1 MKPWIFALGCLVCF
15 CLVGSIGCRP
25 QTSAGPPADRES
37 PTPANSAAS
46 PLVKFAE
53 DDGLRWDD
61 QLSEWTQAAHVHESA
76 GRYSEAIAQWEQI
89 RGELLQGLPP
99 DHWQVVNCDW
109 AIRMDQRLSQLT
121 PDEQNRF
128 ARLQELDQ
136 TALRQ
141 ALVGAARNALDQV
154 REAREIAEQLF
165 GPDSILPVN
174 IRFKAARL
182 AVQIDEWDYAAQEFQ
197 AGIDTALRL
206 WPAVHPELELAYAD
220 LAAVEMQRANEAAAV
235 ELLAKAHQT
244 ALGLYGSD
252 HLQTARRANDLGVAL
267 HRAGQSQAALDM
279 LAAAER
285 ARRNLQSSPTL
296 IAECEL
302 NAAAVLIDLQRWDEA
317 RGKLQSICDADQR
330 EPLAAA
336 VITEARSNRATLYTL
351 EKNFA
356 AAAEELQQIQTSIRQ
371 TLGDLNPRYAEF
383 SYRLG
388 MNLGFQGK
396 FAEAEKE
403 LQHALSV
410 QTNLLGKDSPPT
422 RKSAQALAAVLER
435 LGRSADASDL
445 ATQYAVPLPAATSR
459 K

>member
-1 MKPWIFALGCLVCF
+1 MKTWMFALCCLVASCQV
-15 CLVGSIGCRP
+15 CSIGCRP
-25 QTSAGPPADRES
+25 PTSASSEADGES
-37 PTPANSAAS
+37 PATATSAAA
-46 PLVKFAE
+46 PLAELAE

-61 QLSEWTQAAHVHESA
+61 QLSEWTQAAHAHESA
-76 GRYSEAIAQWEQI
+76 ERYSEAIAQWEQI
-89 RGELLQGLPP
+89 RGELLRGLPP

-109 AIRMDQRLSQLT
+109 AIRMDRRLSQLT
-121 PDEQNRF
+121 PDEQTRF

-154 REAREIAEQLF
+154 REARQIAEQLF
-165 GPDSILPVN
+165 GSDSVLPVN
-174 IRFKAARL
+174 IRFKTARL
-182 AVQIDEWDYAAQEFQ
+182 AVQIDEWDLAAQEFQ

-220 LAAVEMQRANEAAAV
+220 LAAVELERGHEATAV
-235 ELLAKAHQT
+235 EFLAKAHQT
-244 ALGLYGSD
+244 ALGLYGPD

-267 HRAGQSQAALDM
+267 HRAGQLSAALEA

-285 ARRNLQSSPTL
+285 ARRNLQASPTL

-336 VITEARSNRATLYTL
+336 VITEARSNRATLFTL
-351 EKNFA
+351 EKDFA
-356 AAAEELQQIQTSIRQ
+356 AAAAELELILASIRES
-371 TLGDLNPRYAEF
+371 LGDLNPRYADF

-396 FAEAEKE
+396 FADAETK
-403 LQHALSV
+403 LRHALSV
-410 QTNLLGKDSPPT
+410 QTNLLGKESPST

-435 LGRSADASDL
+435 LGRSTEATDL
-445 ATQYAVPLPAATSR
+445 AVQYSVPRPAATSQN
-459 K
+459 